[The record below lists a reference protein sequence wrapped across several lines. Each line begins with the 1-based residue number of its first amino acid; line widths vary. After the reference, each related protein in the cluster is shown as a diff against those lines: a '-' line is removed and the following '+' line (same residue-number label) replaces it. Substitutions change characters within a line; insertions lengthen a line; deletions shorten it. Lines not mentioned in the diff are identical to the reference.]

1 VPLAK
6 ILLATDSSPEAANAA
21 RMAITLSR
29 SLGGELHVVYV
40 GVAPS
45 AYAAAESEILDYEFW
60 KELREFAHNEAS
72 QSVEEEVRKIE
83 GAGGKVE
90 MVHVAVG
97 HPESEILR
105 IAEEMKVD
113 LVVVGSRGLGPLRR
127 ALLGSVSESV
137 VRHAHCSVLVVRGQ
151 GRDGG
156 YLPGRILLALDGS
169 KGAGE
174 AERSAVEISAA
185 TGSVLDIVRVLK
197 AERYRPYP
205 GPEYW
210 EGWEA
215 DLERS
220 KRQVEAFLDERA
232 RSLREEGVEVGE
244 AHLAIGDPDE
254 EIVMFAEDAH
264 ADLIVVGS
272 RGLGRLRRALLGSVS
287 DSVVRHAHGPV
298 LVVRQEPPH
307 ESDARPNAQ
316 LGQGT
321 KSE

>member
-6 ILLATDSSPEAANAA
+6 ILLATDGSPEAASAA
-21 RMAITLSR
+21 RMAITFSR
-29 SLGGELHVVYV
+29 SLGGEHHIIYV

-60 KELREFAHNEAS
+60 KELREFAQNEAS
-72 QSVEEEVRKIE
+72 QSAEEEVRKIE

-97 HPESEILR
+97 HPDSEILR
-105 IAEEMKVD
+105 IAEEIGAD

-127 ALLGSVSESV
+127 ALMGSVSESV

-156 YLPGRILLALDGS
+156 YLPGRVLLALDRS

-174 AERSAVEISAA
+174 AERSAAEVSAA
-185 TGSVLDIVRVLK
+185 TGSVLDIVRVLE
-197 AERYRPYP
+197 AERYRPYL
-205 GPEYW
+205 GPEYR

-220 KRQVEAFLDERA
+220 KRQVGAFLDERA
-232 RSLREEGVEVGE
+232 RSLRAEGVEVGD
-244 AHLAIGDPDE
+244 AHLAIGDPDK
-254 EIVMFAEDAH
+254 EIVRFAEDEH
-264 ADLIVVGS
+264 ANLIVLGS

-287 DSVVRHAHGPV
+287 DSVVRHAHCPV
-298 LVVRQEPPH
+298 LVVRQEPTH
-307 ESDARPNAQ
+307 ESLVRPSTQQ
-316 LGQGT
+316 LG
-321 KSE
+321 